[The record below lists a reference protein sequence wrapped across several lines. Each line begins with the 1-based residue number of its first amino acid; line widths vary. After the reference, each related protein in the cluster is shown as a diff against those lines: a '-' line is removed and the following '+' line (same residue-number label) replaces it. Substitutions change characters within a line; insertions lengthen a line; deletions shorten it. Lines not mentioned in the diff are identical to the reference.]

1 MKSKVQTYDI
11 QDTEKYKGLLDLE
24 QIILDNSERI
34 SNIDLTSIFRKS
46 KNVDP
51 KFDTLLTINNT
62 TNQEDTSSLETEYS
76 GDFNDEEIEE
86 ENLLDDIQKGSFEDL
101 GDKSD

>member
-1 MKSKVQTYDI
+1 MKSKIQTYDI

-24 QIILDNSERI
+24 QIILDTSERT

-51 KFDTLLTINNT
+51 EYDTMFTVNVT
-62 TNQEDTSSLETEYS
+62 TNKDEDSSFETDS
-76 GDFNDEEIEE
+76 SHSNDEEIEE
-86 ENLLDDIQKGSFEDL
+86 ENLLDIKKGTIEDL
-101 GDKSD
+101 GVNSD

>member
-1 MKSKVQTYDI
+1 MKSKIQTYDI

-24 QIILDNSERI
+24 QIILDTSERT

-51 KFDTLLTINNT
+51 KYDTMFTVNVT
-62 TNQEDTSSLETEYS
+62 TNKDEDSSFETDSSLS
-76 GDFNDEEIEE
+76 NDEEIEE
-86 ENLLDDIQKGSFEDL
+86 ENLLDIKKGTIEDL
-101 GDKSD
+101 GVNSD